1 MLYALRARSTYSDK
15 KPSMPRKLIKRC
27 LPCEETLKK
36 SKSLGIFG
44 RLILNPELWHFNK
57 RSVSGAF
64 AVGLFSAFIPLPFQ
78 MAIAAAGALVFRVN
92 LPLSVALV
100 WLTNPLTIPPI
111 FYGSYLVGA
120 WILDTP
126 VTETEFALTIEWLQ
140 TGLLNIW
147 QPFLLGCL
155 TCGAVTAFTGLVVI
169 RILWR
174 RSVLKSW
181 QKRKFKRDKGSP

>member
-1 MLYALRARSTYSDK
+1 
-15 KPSMPRKLIKRC
+15 MPRKLIKHY
-27 LPCEETLKK
+27 LPCKETLKK
-36 SKSLGIFG
+36 SKFLGVFG

-78 MAIAAAGALVFRVN
+78 MAIAAAGALIFRVN

-100 WLTNPLTIPPI
+100 WITNPVTIPPI
-111 FYGSYLVGA
+111 FYGAYLVGA

-126 VTETEFALTIEWLQ
+126 VMEVEFALTIEWLK

-155 TCGAVTAFTGLVVI
+155 ICGIVAALTSLITI

-181 QKRKFKRDKGSP
+181 QKRKFKRNKGNP